1 MMGAIFS
8 FTDKYYKKIFDYT
21 MTEELKYGFGCT
33 PSVMDGTEYEVNV
46 DEKIELPKKLDW
58 SGMMLPIFD

>member
-1 MMGAIFS
+1 MVE
-8 FTDKYYKKIFDYT
+8 
-21 MTEELKYGFGCT
+21 EELKYGFGCK

-58 SGMMLPIFD
+58 SGMMLPVFD